1 MYVSI
6 LEKGDNHQSY
16 CIKLKVFDA
25 LNGVSEHFTVYAKY
39 DVPTDLHYRNND
51 RIAEIVIIVE
61 QGWFLKSVR
70 PLAFIMIIIGM

>member
-1 MYVSI
+1 M
-6 LEKGDNHQSY
+6 
-16 CIKLKVFDA
+16 KVFDA

-39 DVPTDLHYRNND
+39 DVPKNLHYRNND

-70 PLAFIMIIIGM
+70 SLAFICIIIGMH